1 MFPTL
6 LKKELREQRRT
17 HRLLI
22 FVVAF
27 ALIGLMSPLIA
38 RYTPLLLRSI
48 PDVPAE
54 LAAIIP
60 DPTLKD
66 AVDQYTKNFSQLGLL
81 LVIVLT
87 MGIIAQEKERGT
99 AGMLFTKPVRR
110 SAFVLAK
117 WLASM
122 GSLLAGLLLAAVGCL
137 FYTWIL
143 FEPLPIGGFLA
154 LNALLMVFL
163 GFFMTLALT
172 GSALARSQPM
182 AAGYAF
188 ALVVVALILGAL
200 PRLGEY
206 MPGRLMAWGWGLVM
220 GGAASA
226 WPALIV
232 SLGLTGLALLA
243 ACLYLEKEEL

>member
-22 FVVAF
+22 FMAGF
-27 ALIGLMSPLIA
+27 ALIGLLSPIIA
-38 RYTPLLLRSI
+38 RYTPMLLRSI

-54 LAAIIP
+54 LVAIIP

-66 AVDQYTKNFSQLGLL
+66 AVDQYAKNFSQLGLL
-81 LVIVLT
+81 LVVVLT
-87 MGIIAQEKERGT
+87 MGTIAQEKERGT

-110 SAFVLAK
+110 SAFVLGK

-137 FYTWIL
+137 VYTWIL
-143 FEPLPIGGFLA
+143 FEPLPVGEFLA
-154 LNALLMVFL
+154 LNAMLAVFL
-163 GFFMTLALT
+163 GFFLTLALT

-182 AAGYAF
+182 AAGFAF
-188 ALVVVALILGAL
+188 ALVVAALAL
-200 PRLGEY
+200 SAIPRVGDY
-206 MPGRLMAWGWGLVM
+206 MPNKLIGWGWSLVM
-220 GGAASA
+220 GGEASA
-226 WPALIV
+226 WPALFV
-232 SLGLTGLALLA
+232 SLGLMGLSLLV
-243 ACLYLEKEEL
+243 ACLYIEREEL